1 MKVQELIEI
10 LSRCDGSSEVYI
22 LLKNPISTEVTK

>member
-22 LLKNPISTEVTK
+22 LLENPINTEVIK